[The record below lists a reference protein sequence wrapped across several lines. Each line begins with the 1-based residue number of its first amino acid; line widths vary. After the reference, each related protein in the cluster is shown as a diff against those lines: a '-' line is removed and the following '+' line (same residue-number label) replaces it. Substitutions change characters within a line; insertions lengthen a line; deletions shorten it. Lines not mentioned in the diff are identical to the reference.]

1 MPKVCDLG
9 KGEGKLKHQE
19 IGRRM
24 ARIAVAG
31 ALTCGIAA
39 IAVGAGPAYASGAT
53 TRYVG
58 ATAGRDTGCG
68 SPGYTSVQTA
78 VNAAKPGD
86 TVYLCGT
93 TPFPGPVDV
102 TKSVTLTGS
111 AGATISAPA
120 TWPTSAEPL
129 PPQFASDGLF
139 APQALVLAWGQGVHA
154 TIKGLTIAGPLP
166 GNGGCAEQEFGI
178 LVIGGASAQITG
190 DAVTNIRDANSS
202 LFGCQYG
209 VGIMIGRE
217 YWPTADFSTDKVE
230 DFAGSATITHTTV
243 SGYQKGGIVID
254 GPKASAV
261 VSDSTV
267 AGAGPT
273 TGIAQN
279 GIQVSRG
286 ATGRILDNTVRG
298 NQYTGGG
305 AASSAG
311 VLLYGGCG
319 DPLVKHVS
327 VAGNT
332 LTNND
337 VGADLSNS
345 DPSCANPPSTKTDD
359 VVTGNRISDSA
370 VTNTSGAST
379 TPLCGYQAGVQEFG
393 NHDVITENRI
403 SGTGYLNHPACT
415 TAQPYVTYRI
425 DTTGSLDPVVIFN
438 S

>member
-1 MPKVCDLG
+1 
-9 KGEGKLKHQE
+9 
-19 IGRRM
+19 
-24 ARIAVAG
+24 
-31 ALTCGIAA
+31 
-39 IAVGAGPAYASGAT
+39 
-53 TRYVG
+53 
-58 ATAGRDTGCG
+58 
-68 SPGYTSVQTA
+68 VQAA

-166 GNGGCAEQEFGI
+166 GNGGCAEQDFGI

-190 DAVTNIRDANSS
+190 DAVTNIRDASS
-202 LFGCQYG
+202 ALYGCQYG

-217 YWPTADFSTDKVE
+217 YWPTANFSTDKVE

-267 AGAGPT
+267 AGAGPYSAL
-273 TGIAQN
+273 GKIIAQN

-286 ATGRILDNTVRG
+286 AFAQVLDNTVSG
-298 NQYTGGG
+298 NQYSGGG

-319 DPLVKHVS
+319 DPLVKNVT

-345 DPSCANPPSTKTDD
+345 DPSCANPPSTKTHD
-359 VVTGNRISDSA
+359 VVAGNRISDSA

-403 SGTGYLNHPACT
+403 SGTGYLNHPTCT

-425 DTTGSLDPVVIFN
+425 DTTGSLDPLVIFN